1 MSFKKVRDAHRTENT
16 EDYLEI
22 IADLLNVKGEA
33 RIVDIASK
41 LDIAQATANKTIQRL
56 QNQGFVK
63 KEPYRSIFLTLK
75 GQQVAS
81 ISKKRHII
89 VLTFLKNLG
98 LDQNQYIAYV
108 HQNTKATHVHI
119 IANRINHQG
128 KALNDSYIGFKA
140 QNSAEKIALE
150 NGLKTAKEIR
160 HELHFEKEVLKELNK
175 PLKEEI

>member
-1 MSFKKVRDAHRTENT
+1 MLWIYYKLQIMQYMSFKKVRDAHKTENT

-22 IADLLNVKGEA
+22 IADLLNTKGEA

-75 GQQVAS
+75 GQEVAS
-81 ISKKRHII
+81 VSKKRHII

-98 LDQNQYIAYV
+98 LDARTAEADAEGIE
-108 HQNTKATHVHI
+108 HHVS
-119 IANRINHQG
+119 N
-128 KALNDSYIGFKA
+128 KT
-140 QNSAEKIALE
+140 
-150 NGLKTAKEIR
+150 LKKMEQ
-160 HELHFEKEVLKELNK
+160 FNK
-175 PLKEEI
+175 KN

>member
-1 MSFKKVRDAHRTENT
+1 MSFKKVRDAHKTENT

-22 IADLLNVKGEA
+22 IADLLNTKGEA

-75 GQQVAS
+75 GQEMAS
-81 ISKKRHII
+81 VSKKRHII

-98 LDQNQYIAYV
+98 LDARTAEADAEGLE
-108 HQNTKATHVHI
+108 HHVS
-119 IANRINHQG
+119 NKTLKKMEQ
-128 KALNDSYIGFKA
+128 FKKK
-140 QNSAEKIALE
+140 N
-150 NGLKTAKEIR
+150 
-160 HELHFEKEVLKELNK
+160 
-175 PLKEEI
+175 

>member
-1 MSFKKVRDAHRTENT
+1 MSFKKVRDAHKNENT

-81 ISKKRHII
+81 ISKKKHII

-98 LDQNQYIAYV
+98 LDI
-108 HQNTKATHVHI
+108 
-119 IANRINHQG
+119 
-128 KALNDSYIGFKA
+128 
-140 QNSAEKIALE
+140 
-150 NGLKTAKEIR
+150 KTAEADAEGIEHHVSNKT
-160 HELHFEKEVLKELNK
+160 LKKMEQFNK
-175 PLKEEI
+175 KF

>member
-22 IADLLNVKGEA
+22 IADLLNTNGEA
-33 RIVDIASK
+33 RIVDIANR

-56 QNQGFVK
+56 QNQGYVK

-75 GQQVAS
+75 GQEIAS

-98 LDQNQYIAYV
+98 LD
-108 HQNTKATHVHI
+108 
-119 IANRINHQG
+119 
-128 KALNDSYIGFKA
+128 
-140 QNSAEKIALE
+140 
-150 NGLKTAKEIR
+150 LKTAEADAEGIEHHVSDKT
-160 HELHFEKEVLKELNK
+160 LKKMEQFNK
-175 PLKEEI
+175 KN

>member
-22 IADLLNVKGEA
+22 IADLLNTNGEA
-33 RIVDIASK
+33 RIVDIANR

-56 QNQGFVK
+56 QNQGYVK

-75 GQQVAS
+75 GQEIAS

-98 LDQNQYIAYV
+98 LDM
-108 HQNTKATHVHI
+108 
-119 IANRINHQG
+119 
-128 KALNDSYIGFKA
+128 
-140 QNSAEKIALE
+140 
-150 NGLKTAKEIR
+150 KTAEADAEGIEHHVSDKT
-160 HELHFEKEVLKELNK
+160 LKKMEQFNK
-175 PLKEEI
+175 KN